1 MKKIFV
7 VVVTLALAFPVV
19 IHANTDADKQIE
31 LEKRVELLQKE
42 VDKIRQDMD
51 SPRDTIESNYLSSVM
66 SQVKKNWF
74 FPEDLDVTNDDF
86 LRVAIEIRR
95 DGTISGREIVESSG
109 NDQFNL
115 YAFECLEKSAPLPA
129 MPEEMEKESIELELR
144 FRPPQN

>member
-1 MKKIFV
+1 MEKIFV
-7 VVVTLALAFPVV
+7 VVVTLTLAFPVV
-19 IHANTDADKQIE
+19 IHANTNADKQIE